1 MIPASFLCVHS
12 GIGLL
17 KNRTDPFTPFGA
29 VSQIVFGLGKDAS
42 GRTNFTGEMVRR
54 RHFHVPSFAELGTRK
69 LRSVVLKVGD
79 SIRNCFT
86 FVSFENLKSP
96 DFGFRQIRR
105 CRESDALPEKRSLG

>member
-17 KNRTDPFTPFGA
+17 KNQTDPFMSFGA
-29 VSQIVFGLGKDAS
+29 VSQIVFGLGKEAS

-54 RHFHVPSFAELGTRK
+54 RNLHVPSFVELGTRK
-69 LRSVVLKVGD
+69 LRSVMLKVGD

-105 CRESDALPEKRSLG
+105 CRESEVLLML

>member
-1 MIPASFLCVHS
+1 MLPASFLCVHS

-29 VSQIVFGLGKDAS
+29 VSQIVFGLGEEVS
-42 GRTNFTGEMVRR
+42 GRTNFTGEMARR
-54 RHFHVPSFAELGTRK
+54 RNLQVPSFVELGTRK

-79 SIRNCFT
+79 SIRNCLT